1 MLCKVSMPRSAAL
14 LSLSGTENFEIKED
28 VCAKLQSLCS
38 ESMAFDRRKI
48 MADDAI
54 VDPSTATRILLSLF
68 LPGMRHLFHGF
79 SFNAAISFS
88 SVLTS
93 VTSFASLVLRSRS
106 FSAREVIS
114 HERLHIILRDDLSGP
129 KNGPEI
135 SND

>member
-1 MLCKVSMPRSAAL
+1 MFCRVSMPRSAAL
-14 LSLSGTENFEIKED
+14 LSFSGTENFEIKEE

-38 ESMAFDRRKI
+38 ESIAFDKRYI

-54 VDPSTATRILLSLF
+54 VDPSTATRILQSLF
-68 LPGMRHLFHGF
+68 QAGIRHLVHGF
-79 SFNAAISFS
+79 SFNFAISFS

-93 VTSFASLVLRSRS
+93 ETSFASLVLRSRS
-106 FSAREVIS
+106 FSAREVMS
-114 HERLHIILRDDLSGP
+114 HDRLNIILSDDLSGP